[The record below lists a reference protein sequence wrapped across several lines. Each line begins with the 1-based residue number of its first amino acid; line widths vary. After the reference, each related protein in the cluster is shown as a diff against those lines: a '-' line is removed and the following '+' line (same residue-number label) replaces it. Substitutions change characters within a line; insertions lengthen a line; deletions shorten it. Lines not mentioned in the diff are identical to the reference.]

1 MSAGLLR
8 NWYASKVVKS
18 KNPLEYFFAMQE
30 FAYYEIMVSRFNVKE
45 KISKFFDKYK

>member
-8 NWYASKVVKS
+8 SWYLSKIAKS
-18 KNPLEYFFAMQE
+18 TSPLEYFFAMQE
-30 FAYYEIMVSRFNVKE
+30 FAYYELTVSRFNMKE